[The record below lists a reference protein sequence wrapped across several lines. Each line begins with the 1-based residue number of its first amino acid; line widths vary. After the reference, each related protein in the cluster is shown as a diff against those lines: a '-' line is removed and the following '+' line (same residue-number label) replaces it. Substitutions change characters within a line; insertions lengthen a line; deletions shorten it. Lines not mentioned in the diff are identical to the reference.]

1 MNPRIV
7 RGGIKSASRA
17 RAHDRSSLTRIQP
30 HGQARSDDV
39 DAGPRWKSRPKL
51 TSSRESAELRS
62 PESSAAAGR
71 THLKKRPH
79 EAGGGAGPSF
89 KMMGRKLRKTAPEPL
104 GPDHYGEIEE
114 WLGYKFLDL
123 AALERALT
131 HRSALVHGKVDYEQL
146 EFLGDAVLDLAVAH
160 LLLKRHP
167 ESREGELSKM
177 RAALVSAASLAEV
190 ARDFRLGRFVRL
202 SWSELANGGAE
213 RGSILADVL
222 EAVLGAVYQE
232 SGFESARLCIERILS
247 ARVDHINVRDPKT
260 DLQEALHAAGIPIP
274 VYRLEC
280 VEGPEHAPT
289 FISVVEVEGE
299 VVGRGRGPTKKASH
313 QAAAAEAL
321 VNITAVS
328 EEDESAATTV
338 EGGDVVGRS
347 EVPPVLESLRDTECM
362 SEGTEG
368 GECSAAVGG
377 EHERDT

>member
-1 MNPRIV
+1 MV
-7 RGGIKSASRA
+7 
-17 RAHDRSSLTRIQP
+17 
-30 HGQARSDDV
+30 
-39 DAGPRWKSRPKL
+39 
-51 TSSRESAELRS
+51 
-62 PESSAAAGR
+62 
-71 THLKKRPH
+71 
-79 EAGGGAGPSF
+79 
-89 KMMGRKLRKTAPEPL
+89 GRKLRKTSPEPL
-104 GPDHYGEIEE
+104 GFEHYGEIEE

-131 HRSALVHGKVDYEQL
+131 HRSALAHGKVDYEQL

-177 RAALVSAASLAEV
+177 RAALVSSASLAEV
-190 ARDFRLGRFVRL
+190 AREFRLGRFVRL

-213 RGSILADVL
+213 RASILADVL

-260 DLQEALHAAGIPIP
+260 DLQEALHAAGTPAP

-321 VNITAVS
+321 LNLAAVS
-328 EEDESAATTV
+328 EVRQSQA
-338 EGGDVVGRS
+338 DVVEVGDAIPSS
-347 EVPPVLESLRDTECM
+347 EFMPILDSSV
-362 SEGTEG
+362 GTEEICSG
-368 GECSAAVGG
+368 VGDGDCSAVVSG
-377 EHERDT
+377 EHERDN